1 MMLRLRNWWYT
12 LPSRQQVLVLVML
25 ALLVLW
31 VMVQLVWRPMAAQSQ
46 SLRARNVESRDTLV
60 WMQGAT
66 TEVRQL
72 QAVGGA
78 ATGASN
84 APLSGQINSAAQRAG
99 LLINRLQPAGAN
111 EARVWIEDAPYDKVM
126 ILLNLLESEAGIKTR
141 SLTLNSGRQP
151 GLVNLQGALVRGG
164 SG

>member
-1 MMLRLRNWWYT
+1 MMPRLLNWWHT
-12 LPSRQQVLVLVML
+12 LPTRQQLLLLLMF

-31 VMVQLVWRPMAAQSQ
+31 IMVQLVWRPIAAQNER
-46 SLRARNVESRDTLV
+46 LRARNDESRATLV
-60 WMQGAT
+60 WMEAAA

-72 QAVGGA
+72 QAIGGVSNS
-78 ATGASN
+78 ASD

-111 EARVWIEDAPYDKVM
+111 EARVWIEHAPYDKVM
-126 ILLNLLESEAGIKTR
+126 TLLNVLESEAGIKTR

-164 SG
+164 AD